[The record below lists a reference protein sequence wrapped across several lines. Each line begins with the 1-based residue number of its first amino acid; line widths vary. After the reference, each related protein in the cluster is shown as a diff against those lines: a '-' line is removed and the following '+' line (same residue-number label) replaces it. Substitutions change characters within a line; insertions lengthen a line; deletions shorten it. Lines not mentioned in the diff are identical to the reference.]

1 MAEEMKKKS
10 FHFNIGIIAF
20 LMIFVYIIGHLIL
33 SVSKEELAVY
43 QVIQS
48 QINESIRTTG
58 IILRDET
65 IVKNENTGYLNYY
78 VNDGEIV
85 SKHGLVYTSDRT
97 GEAHEYIS
105 HFLEQ
110 KNKLTASDYNS
121 IKDLLETFE
130 ENYTD
135 SDFSY
140 VYDLKYQLEN
150 QAMKL
155 GDSVMAEYMDEIE
168 AELGE
173 GTFIKNYSKE
183 QGIVTYMEDGYE
195 DVTVEELTEED
206 FNTAAYEKKNL
217 KTGES
222 IGEGASAYR
231 LTKNT
236 KWQIVISITETE
248 YAKIKDRTKLTV
260 HLDDDEFT
268 VSCPVEFIVQSGR
281 HFAVLTM
288 TNYLPHFVNDRYVE
302 VEVEVRA
309 EDGLKIPN
317 TSIVEKE
324 FYKIPKA
331 YLTGRYSAK
340 KTMVI
345 KKQDS
350 KGNVTFET
358 MDVDIGRLATD
369 PEDGQDYYYILK
381 EDVPEHALIS
391 MADSSETMLLKET
404 VTLPG
409 VYIVNRGYADYTCV
423 EVLLENKD
431 YTIVKANVTNSI
443 EPFDRIVLNGNTI
456 ENNAII
462 Y

>member
-1 MAEEMKKKS
+1 MAEETKKKS

-20 LMIFVYIIGHLIL
+20 LMIFIYIIGHLIL

-43 QVIQS
+43 QVVQS
-48 QINESIRTTG
+48 QIHESIRGTG

-65 IVKNENTGYLNYY
+65 IVKCENAGYLNYY

-85 SKHGLVYTSDRT
+85 AKHGLVYTCDRT

-110 KNKLTASDYNS
+110 KNKLTASDYS
-121 IKDLLETFE
+121 EIKDLLENFE
-130 ENYTD
+130 ENYKD

-150 QAMKL
+150 QALKL
-155 GDSVMAEYMDEIE
+155 GDAAMADYMDEIE
-168 AELGE
+168 AELGS
-173 GTFIKNYSKE
+173 GSFVKSYSKS
-183 QGIVTYMEDGYE
+183 QGIVTYVQDGYE
-195 DVTVEELTEED
+195 GMTLEELTPES
-206 FNTAAYEKKNL
+206 FNTTVYEKKNL
-217 KTGES
+217 KTADAV
-222 IGEGASAYR
+222 GEGDSVYR

-236 KWQIVISITETE
+236 DWNIVISITAKE
-248 YAKIKDRTKLTV
+248 YAKIKDRSKVTV
-260 HLDDDEFT
+260 HLHDDEFT
-268 VSCPVEFIVQSGR
+268 VTCPVEFIHQSGQYY
-281 HFAVLTM
+281 AVLTM
-288 TNYLPHFVNDRYVE
+288 TNYLPHFVNDRYVD

-331 YLTGRYSAK
+331 YLTGRYSAR

-345 KKQDS
+345 KSQDS
-350 KGNVTFET
+350 KGNVTFQT
-358 MDVDIGRLATD
+358 MDVDIGKEGKD
-369 PEDGQDYYYILK
+369 SEDGKEYYYILK

-391 MADSSETMLLKET
+391 MADSSETMLLKDT
-404 VTLPG
+404 VSLPG
-409 VYIVNRGYADYTCV
+409 VYVINRGYADFTCV
-423 EVLLENKD
+423 DILLENKD
-431 YTIVKANVTNSI
+431 YTIVRSNMKNSI
-443 EPFDRIVLNGNTI
+443 EQFDRIILNGSTT

>member
-1 MAEEMKKKS
+1 MTEETKKKS

-48 QINESIRTTG
+48 RIHESIRTTG
-58 IILRDET
+58 IILREET
-65 IVKNENTGYLNYY
+65 IVKSDNAGYLNYY

-110 KNKLTASDYNS
+110 KKKLTASDYNS
-121 IKDLLETFE
+121 IRDLLENFE
-130 ENYTD
+130 ENYSD

-155 GDSVMAEYMDEIE
+155 GDALMADYMDEIE
-168 AELGE
+168 SELGS
-173 GTFIKNYSKE
+173 GTFIKSYSKE
-183 QGIVTYMEDGYE
+183 QGIVTYIEDGYE
-195 DVTVEELTEED
+195 NVTVADLTLED
-206 FNTAAYEKKNL
+206 FNTTVYEKKNL
-217 KTGES
+217 KTEEQLGEGES
-222 IGEGASAYR
+222 VYR
-231 LTKNT
+231 LTKNK
-236 KWQIVISITETE
+236 KWQIVIPITTKE
-248 YAKIKDRTKLTV
+248 YSKMKDSNKLNI
-260 HLDDDEFT
+260 HLHDDEFNL
-268 VSCPVEFIVQSGR
+268 SCPVEFVNQSGQYY
-281 HFAVLTM
+281 AVLTM

-317 TSIVEKE
+317 TAIVEKE

-331 YLTGRYSAK
+331 YMTGKYSAK
-340 KTMVI
+340 KTLVI

-350 KGNVTFET
+350 KGNVVFET
-358 MDVDIGRLATD
+358 MDVDIGKLETD
-369 PEDGQDYYYILK
+369 PEDNKQYYYVLK

-391 MADSSETMLLKET
+391 MADSFETMLLKDT
-404 VTLPG
+404 VRLPG
-409 VYIVNRGYADYTCV
+409 VYIVNRGYADFTCV
-423 EVLLENKD
+423 DVLLENKD
-431 YTIVKANVTNSI
+431 YTIVRSNVSNSI
-443 EPFDRIVLNGNTI
+443 EQFDRIVLNGNTI